1 MINLYKLIT
10 NILYP
15 VLILL
20 IYLRKIFKKE
30 DQIRFKEKIFFS
42 NFNVKRNH
50 NCKLFW
56 FHAASVGEI
65 KSILP
70 LINELNSRYKKVEY
84 LITTVTLSSGDLA
97 KKEIKKFKNVQHR
110 YFPIDVNFLAN
121 KFLINWKPD
130 RIFFVDSEIWPN
142 FIIAIKKAKIPI
154 ALINARITPKSFK
167 RWLMFSKFAESLFN
181 TFNLCLTSNNDTKK
195 FLTKLKAK
203 NIFYIS
209 NLKLLNTIENNKN
222 TELIEDFLLNKRFWL
237 AASTHSGEEKFCL
250 ETHIKIKKKYPEILT
265 VIAPRHINRSNE
277 INKLC
282 NSLNLKSKI
291 LENGD
296 TFIGQNEIIILN
308 SFGVLSYYFKHAKCV
323 FMGKSLIKKFDK
335 SGGQNPIEAAKF
347 GCKIYHG
354 AFVYNFE
361 EIYKIFQSYK
371 ISEKIDSSDELADKV
386 ALDLTSKEKDTKRFS
401 TVMNDLSDKT
411 LKGTMKKIDKFLLNE
426 NL

>member
-130 RIFFVDSEIWPN
+130 RIFFVDSEI
-142 FIIAIKKAKIPI
+142 
-154 ALINARITPKSFK
+154 
-167 RWLMFSKFAESLFN
+167 
-181 TFNLCLTSNNDTKK
+181 TK
-195 FLTKLKAK
+195 
-203 NIFYIS
+203 
-209 NLKLLNTIENNKN
+209 
-222 TELIEDFLLNKRFWL
+222 
-237 AASTHSGEEKFCL
+237 
-250 ETHIKIKKKYPEILT
+250 
-265 VIAPRHINRSNE
+265 
-277 INKLC
+277 
-282 NSLNLKSKI
+282 
-291 LENGD
+291 
-296 TFIGQNEIIILN
+296 
-308 SFGVLSYYFKHAKCV
+308 
-323 FMGKSLIKKFDK
+323 
-335 SGGQNPIEAAKF
+335 
-347 GCKIYHG
+347 
-354 AFVYNFE
+354 
-361 EIYKIFQSYK
+361 
-371 ISEKIDSSDELADKV
+371 
-386 ALDLTSKEKDTKRFS
+386 
-401 TVMNDLSDKT
+401 
-411 LKGTMKKIDKFLLNE
+411 
-426 NL
+426 